1 MSVFMEP
8 ARELPVREAFDV
20 IVCGAGPAGV
30 AAAIASARAGAKTAL
45 IEAKGCLGGTWT
57 AGLLAW
63 IIDYQN
69 KSGIMKELIG
79 DILKYSGDFRSA
91 FEGSMPFNVETLKII
106 LERKCIEAGV
116 FIRLHTRVAFAHCD
130 DRKIKYI
137 VTESKSGREAWSA
150 QNFIDATGDG
160 DLACYAGCAWDYADP
175 DTGLTQPMS
184 LLGLLTGIDPLAVR
198 DVTNGFGDWHESKQ
212 RLTDMFRRGGVD
224 PSYGFP
230 SLFHLQDGLF
240 MLMANH
246 QYKVSAINADDVT
259 RATLN
264 AREEVFQQIE
274 ALRSLGGVWKD
285 LRLVATG
292 EQIGT
297 REGRRIK
304 GRYELKVDDLLK
316 GARFDDGICRCN
328 FGIDVHSTDPEKCKG
343 ISSGHLKSKPYDIP
357 LRSLI
362 SRDLDNLMM
371 AGRCISGDFL
381 AHASYRVTGDA
392 VPMGE
397 TAGIC
402 AALAAKNQL
411 CPHEV
416 NAVDVIGIISD
427 SSA

>member
-1 MSVFMEP
+1 MSVFIEP
-8 ARELPVREAFDV
+8 VRELPVREKFDV

-30 AAAIASARAGAKTAL
+30 AAAIAAARTGAKTAL

-69 KSGIMKELIG
+69 KSGIMKELIN
-79 DILKYSGDFRSA
+79 DILKYSGDFRPHVD
-91 FEGSMPFNVETLKII
+91 GSMPFNVETLKII

-116 FIRLHTRVAFAHCD
+116 FIRLHTRVSFAHCENK
-130 DRKIKYI
+130 KIKY
-137 VTESKSGREAWSA
+137 VMTESKSGREAWSA
-150 QNFIDATGDG
+150 ENFIDTTGDG
-160 DLACYAGCAWDYADP
+160 DLACYAGCDWDFADP

-184 LLGLLTGIDPLAVR
+184 LLGLLTGIDPLEVR
-198 DVTNGFGDWHESKQ
+198 DVTNGYGEWRESKL
-212 RLTDMFRRGGVD
+212 RLKGMFMEGGIET
-224 PSYGFP
+224 SYGFP
-230 SLFHLQDGLF
+230 TLFQLQDGLF

-246 QYKVSAINADDVT
+246 QYKVSAIDADDVT

-264 AREEVFQQIE
+264 AREEVFQQVE

-304 GRYELKVDDLLK
+304 GRYELKVDDLLE

-328 FGIDVHSTDPEKCKG
+328 FCIDVHSTDPDKDKG
-343 ISSGHLKSKPYDIP
+343 ISSGHLKAKPYDIP

-371 AGRCISGDFL
+371 AGRCISGDFF

-397 TAGIC
+397 AAGIC
-402 AALAAKNQL
+402 AALAAQQQV
-411 CPHEV
+411 CPYEV
-416 NAVDVIGIISD
+416 NAVDVIGRIN
-427 SSA
+427 